1 MTNRPTMPALAWPCR
16 GPLADASG
24 RLSRTS
30 RVPPVVGAPN
40 KANPGRGGFGI
51 DYGLRIIDELR
62 SEASRARVRQTNPI
76 CHSEI
81 PPLRPSA
88 SGRNDTREA
97 PEPPAPNKANLSPD
111 RRTGGGGRMRQTNP
125 ISVGAVG
132 REAGPGAPNKP
143 NFAGGIRSCGA
154 SGEAGA
160 VRQTKPIS
168 GWRRETGGRSGSSYS
183 LQLPVFG
190 LENAKQSQFWPRR
203 PRH

>member
-97 PEPPAPNKANLSPD
+97 PEPPAPNKANFAC
-111 RRTGGGGRMRQTNP
+111 
-125 ISVGAVG
+125 SVPV
-132 REAGPGAPNKP
+132 R
-143 NFAGGIRSCGA
+143 A
-154 SGEAGA
+154 SGGNAL
-160 VRQTKPIS
+160 
-168 GWRRETGGRSGSSYS
+168 RRHYKRAE
-183 LQLPVFG
+183 
-190 LENAKQSQFWPRR
+190 QSQSWPRR
-203 PRH
+203 ARH